1 MSARRGG
8 FEPHGELCFLPLA
21 LHWSPLSLLELTCG
35 SALGWQRL
43 RTPPSDAQ
51 VRSLWVL
58 VDHLIGCRSKGALG
72 RPSNPGSRGLVAH
85 QPLLRVPYLRLAC
98 CPAPGRPSSARRRP
112 SCARR
117 SSRWATRL
125 GAKLPYSSSC
135 ARWRAARS
143 AWPPPRSARS
153 RAARAPIER
162 LGRCRRGRGR
172 RDATVGREAG
182 RARPSRCGS
191 E

>member
-1 MSARRGG
+1 M
-8 FEPHGELCFLPLA
+8 LPLA
-21 LHWSPLSLLELTCG
+21 LQWSPLSLLELTFG

-43 RTPPSDAQ
+43 RTPATGAHFLIK
-51 VRSLWVL
+51 RVL
-58 VDHLIGCRSKGALG
+58 VDHRCGTNFEGALG

-85 QPLLRVPYLRLAC
+85 QHLLRVPYLRLAC

-135 ARWRAARS
+135 ARWCAARS